1 MPLVGTRG
9 AASAQ
14 GFGMFAS
21 IGEKYWLGQLKGAGQ
36 TSYGRG
42 VAIDSFK
49 NVYLSGSN
57 ANSGQTAKYNTS
69 GIIQSQ
75 TYVNDFLN
83 GNNTVG
89 VAVDSSNNVYYVNK
103 LYNGSLG
110 VGSISVI
117 KYNSSGVRQW
127 TRRFINLN
135 STADAKAI
143 TVDPSGNVYISGEW
157 SIASAYYIVVIKI
170 DSSGNTVWQQR
181 LNSGSGDVI
190 LYPYGNIAA
199 DSSGNVY
206 LSGISWNTAGGGL
219 GQEILVWKIDS
230 TGANV
235 WQRALGG
242 AGTHQG
248 WGAGVDSSGNVYVV
262 GRPDNYVAIAK
273 YNSSGTLQWSRQ
285 LYNAGRQIQ
294 ANNITV
300 DASGNS
306 YVYGIMRVDASTP
319 ALLNAFI
326 AKYDTSGTIQWQRRL
341 GTTSIIGGRET
352 STTIHNLALSSDGG
366 MYVNGSSDPSA
377 QYADNFFFAKLPS
390 DGSKTGTYTLSG
402 VSYTYAATS
411 LTDSAGSFSSST
423 LSYSVSGNSWSQD
436 TTNLTEA
443 TSALVSSV
451 TTI

>member
-1 MPLVGTRG
+1 
-9 AASAQ
+9 
-14 GFGMFAS
+14 
-21 IGEKYWLGQLKGAGQ
+21 
-36 TSYGRG
+36 
-42 VAIDSFK
+42 
-49 NVYLSGSN
+49 
-57 ANSGQTAKYNTS
+57 
-69 GIIQSQ
+69 
-75 TYVNDFLN
+75 
-83 GNNTVG
+83 
-89 VAVDSSNNVYYVNK
+89 
-103 LYNGSLG
+103 
-110 VGSISVI
+110 
-117 KYNSSGVRQW
+117 
-127 TRRFINLN
+127 
-135 STADAKAI
+135 
-143 TVDPSGNVYISGEW
+143 
-157 SIASAYYIVVIKI
+157 
-170 DSSGNTVWQQR
+170 
-181 LNSGSGDVI
+181 
-190 LYPYGNIAA
+190 
-199 DSSGNVY
+199 VY

-352 STTIHNLALSSDGG
+352 NTTIRSLALSSDGV
-366 MYVNGSSDPSA
+366 MYVNGNSDPTA

-390 DGSKTGTYTLSG
+390 NGSKTGTYTLSG

-411 LTDSAGSFSSST
+411 LTDSAGSFSSGT